1 METGNKRKT
10 IDELMSAV
18 SGILPQRPA
27 EEISR
32 NLRAA
37 LGGVLDRMDLVTREE
52 FEVQQA
58 VLLRSREKLEQL
70 EKLVADLE
78 KKLVKK

>member
-1 METGNKRKT
+1 MSSKRQT
-10 IDELMSAV
+10 IDELVSAV

-27 EEISR
+27 DELKK

-37 LGGVLDRMDLVTREE
+37 LGSALDRMELVTREE

-58 VLLRSREKLEQL
+58 VLLRSREKLDQL
-70 EKLVADLE
+70 EKLVAELE
-78 KKLVKK
+78 KKLVKN

>member
-1 METGNKRKT
+1 MDTSNKRKAV
-10 IDELMSAV
+10 DDLMSAV

-27 EEISR
+27 EEIR
-32 NLRAA
+32 ANLRAA
-37 LGGVLDRMDLVTREE
+37 LKSALDRMELVTREE

-70 EKLVADLE
+70 EKLVAELE
-78 KKLVKK
+78 KSSPKT